1 MSKARLMVA
10 GASGLLG
17 LSLAMQQ
24 AELYDVSGVVNH
36 TALKGTPFKVIQ
48 ADLAQPG
55 EAARLVD
62 ELRPDLGVN
71 CAALAIVDRCED
83 DPDLAQRI
91 NADMPEELAVVCAR
105 AGIPLV
111 HISTD
116 ALYDGK
122 KGEYSEDDEPNPVNH
137 YARSKL
143 VGDLAV
149 LAANPQALVARTNF
163 FGWSLHGQRS
173 LAEHFYSYMSQGRP
187 VKGFT
192 DVFFCPMLVNDLV
205 DILMMMVEKELSGLY
220 HVFSPRG
227 LSKYDF
233 AVLLARQFG
242 FDESLI
248 SPIKVADFG
257 LAAARSPL
265 LTMNSSKAARDL
277 GRKLPD
283 FESGM
288 RRFYDLKQSGY
299 PQRLRAFIM

>member
-1 MSKARLMVA
+1 
-10 GASGLLG
+10 
-17 LSLAMQQ
+17 
-24 AELYDVSGVVNH
+24 VVNH

-62 ELRPDLGVN
+62 ELRPDLVVN